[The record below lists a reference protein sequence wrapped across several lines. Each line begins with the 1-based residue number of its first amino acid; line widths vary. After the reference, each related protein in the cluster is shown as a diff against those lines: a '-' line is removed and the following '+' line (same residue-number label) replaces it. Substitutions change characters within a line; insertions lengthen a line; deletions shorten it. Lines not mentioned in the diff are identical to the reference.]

1 MSIIILICSFS
12 IFIVGIVNKSDV
24 ISNIFATHQIDGVTN
39 NLPGA
44 FWKAIVYAGY
54 QSVCIPSLCACSGV
68 LKKRKDASK
77 AMFLAFLMNGIALAL
92 SATML
97 LGWYKDFM
105 AADALALPT
114 LYACRTMNI
123 PILYYAYSISL
134 CLCFISTGVTCVY
147 GIIPRFS
154 SLKIFD
160 NCLERKKS
168 SIISMFAIIVS
179 VVLALTGLV
188 NLIKYGYTYCSYIGL
203 FAVVIPMLTIGHIKN
218 KKFAEANPDWDEK

>member
-1 MSIIILICSFS
+1 
-12 IFIVGIVNKSDV
+12 
-24 ISNIFATHQIDGVTN
+24 
-39 NLPGA
+39 
-44 FWKAIVYAGY
+44 
-54 QSVCIPSLCACSGV
+54 
-68 LKKRKDASK
+68 
-77 AMFLAFLMNGIALAL
+77 MFLAFLMNGIALAL

-105 AADALALPT
+105 AVDALALST

-123 PILYYAYSISL
+123 PIIYYAYSISL

-160 NCLERKKS
+160 NCSERKKS

-188 NLIKYGYTYCSYIGL
+188 NLVKYGYAYYGYICL
-203 FAVVIPMLTIGHIKN
+203 FAVVIPVLRIGHINN
-218 KKFAEANPDWDEK
+218 KKFSEANPDLDEK

>member
-24 ISNIFATHQIDGVTN
+24 ISNIFSTHQIDGVTN

-44 FWKAIVYAGY
+44 FRKAIVYAGY

-77 AMFLAFLMNGIALAL
+77 AMFIAFLMNGIALAL

-123 PILYYAYSISL
+123 PILYYAYSTLLLINSHPISIVL
-134 CLCFISTGVTCVY
+134 YNCAELTPYRHSFFVLKKPVTINSNRLY
-147 GIIPRFS
+147 W
-154 SLKIFD
+154 SLKI
-160 NCLERKKS
+160 K
-168 SIISMFAIIVS
+168 
-179 VVLALTGLV
+179 
-188 NLIKYGYTYCSYIGL
+188 
-203 FAVVIPMLTIGHIKN
+203 
-218 KKFAEANPDWDEK
+218 